1 MSTEAR
7 RAFRAMCLR
16 SKLRKTTSTQTE
28 HMYVTYMREQFAT
41 ISQDNPGMRLDDM
54 VSKAISTYQ
63 EDPDAA
69 DLREQ
74 ASLKKGKTA
83 KKPKK

>member
-7 RAFRAMCLR
+7 NAFRAMRLR
-16 SKLRKTTSTQTE
+16 SKLRKTTSTPIQN
-28 HMYVTYMREQFAT
+28 MYVTYMRVQFAT
-41 ISQDNPGMRLDDM
+41 ISQENPGMRLDDM

-63 EDPDAA
+63 EDPGAA
-69 DLREQ
+69 YLREQ
-74 ASLKKGKTA
+74 ASLKKTKTE